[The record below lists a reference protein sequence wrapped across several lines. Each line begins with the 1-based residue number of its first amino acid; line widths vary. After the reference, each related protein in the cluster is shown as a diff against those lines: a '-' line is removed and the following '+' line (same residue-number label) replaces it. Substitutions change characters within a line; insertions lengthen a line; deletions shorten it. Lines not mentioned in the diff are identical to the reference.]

1 MYPTVKVCAQEGE
14 TFDNFNGFRGREA
27 GVISGGNREE
37 DELGIE
43 VDNPFGG
50 ANRPLQA
57 ASRCLTSAQLS
68 VIVMPVLLITQ
79 QSLPLLPLS
88 SARFP

>member
-1 MYPTVKVCAQEGE
+1 LNPTVLVGAQEGV
-14 TFDNFNGFRGREA
+14 TLDNFDGFRGREA

-50 ANRPLQA
+50 G
-57 ASRCLTSAQLS
+57 LTDPYRQLR
-68 VIVMPVLLITQ
+68 V
-79 QSLPLLPLS
+79 
-88 SARFP
+88 A